1 MQAAQ
6 YLTATRGL
14 GAPEA
19 RICYERAEPLC
30 HLLNRPLP
38 LCVALIGRWR
48 YTVMTDKVSAA
59 MQIAERI
66 YSLAQEQ
73 NDAALMIEA
82 YRALAATLYFLGN
95 FESARQYARRGVQI
109 WRSGNVRSYAE
120 NPYSPAVV
128 CLGYEAMSGWYLGEV
143 ASSKAKLDEAISLAK
158 ELNDIGALA
167 FALSWTAIFGI
178 AERNLAEVDRLA
190 ADLIELST
198 RHNFLYW
205 LALGTIYRGWARSAS
220 GYSAEG
226 IPCIEQGIRDFRATG
241 SVLRLPC
248 YLILNAEALY
258 LADRT
263 SKALEAINEAEALV
277 ERFEERELCAELD
290 RFRGVFLATMGADE
304 AQIEAS
310 FSAAIKTAREQKS
323 VLLKKRAEATDAEY
337 RRQKASGLR
346 GRGFRLPLG

>member
-1 MQAAQ
+1 
-6 YLTATRGL
+6 
-14 GAPEA
+14 
-19 RICYERAEPLC
+19 
-30 HLLNRPLP
+30 LLNRPLP

-95 FESARQYARRGVQI
+95 FESARQYAGRGVQI
-109 WRSGNVRSYAE
+109 WRSGNVRFYAE

-190 ADLIELST
+190 SDLIELST
-198 RHNFLYW
+198 RHNFLI
-205 LALGTIYRGWARSAS
+205 G
-220 GYSAEG
+220 
-226 IPCIEQGIRDFRATG
+226 
-241 SVLRLPC
+241 
-248 YLILNAEALY
+248 
-258 LADRT
+258 
-263 SKALEAINEAEALV
+263 
-277 ERFEERELCAELD
+277 
-290 RFRGVFLATMGADE
+290 
-304 AQIEAS
+304 
-310 FSAAIKTAREQKS
+310 
-323 VLLKKRAEATDAEY
+323 
-337 RRQKASGLR
+337 
-346 GRGFRLPLG
+346 